1 MKKFETSVSKKAFL
15 KTLVTEYVLCNPIEN
30 VTCMDSDDI
39 TAYLLGSYPD
49 TKFTS
54 SNIGQYID
62 EWANLRYQQS

>member
-1 MKKFETSVSKKAFL
+1 MKKYETSASKKVFF
-15 KTLVTEYVLCNPIEN
+15 KTLVTEYILCNPIAN
-30 VTCMDSDDI
+30 VKCKDSDDI